1 MNYAVQINGNRRAEL
16 VSEAGPQRCE
26 AGHVRGQ
33 SVYSLISPGTELM
46 SGFMIELQKPSRT
59 GYATVFRIDE
69 MGEGVTGLEI
79 GDHVLCMGPHQ
90 SSQHVQAGDVVKLPD
105 GLSPDLGVLARL
117 LNVSMTT
124 LMTTAARPGEL
135 VLVTGA
141 GPVGFLAAHL
151 FKRCGYEVMIC
162 DPDARRREAA
172 RASGIEHVYAEPPLD
187 DPEWSE
193 RRAALVLECS
203 GHEAAVL
210 SGAKFARL
218 KGEVVLIGVPWKR
231 RTELFAQELLSVIF
245 FQYVVVRSGWEWEIP
260 LHPGHFQPHSIFTDL
275 HKGVRWLS
283 EGLTDLSV
291 LTRKVSPRDA
301 NQVYNDIADGKYPEL
316 FILFDWQGIADTE

>member
-1 MNYAVQINGNRRAEL
+1 MNYAVQINGNRQAEL
-16 VSEAGPQRCE
+16 VSEPGIQRCE
-26 AGHVRGQ
+26 PGHVRGQ

-46 SGFMIELQKPSRT
+46 SGFMVELEEPRRT

-69 MGEGVTGLEI
+69 VGEGVTDLTV
-79 GDHVLCMGPHQ
+79 GDHVLCMGSHQ
-90 SSQHVQAGDVVKLPD
+90 SSQHVPAGDTVRLPD
-105 GLSPDLGVLARL
+105 GLNPDQGVLARL

-162 DPDARRREAA
+162 DPDARRQEAA
-172 RASGIEHVYAEPPLD
+172 RASGIEHVYAEPPID
-187 DPEWSE
+187 DPAWSN

-210 SGAKFARL
+210 AGAKFARL

-231 RTELFAQELLSVIF
+231 RTDNYAHELLSVIF
-245 FQYVVVRSGWEWEIP
+245 HQYVVIRSGWEWEIP
-260 LHPGHFQPHSIFTDL
+260 LRPGHFQPHSIFTDL
-275 HKGVRWLS
+275 HKGMRWLS

-291 LTRKVSPRDA
+291 FTRKVSPR
-301 NQVYNDIADGKYPEL
+301 NVNEVYNDLADGKYPEL
-316 FILFDWQGIADTE
+316 FILFDWQGIADT